1 MSINISPLP
10 RAINKIILDFTQA
23 NVLPYDKILQFFF
36 PSFDEDDNDPL
47 NDYFDESGFGSK
59 LIISNLGSTFIYLI
73 ISIPLFF
80 VTLSIKKSSCFKKW

>member
-1 MSINISPLP
+1 MSINIPPLP

-23 NVLPYDKILQFFF
+23 NVLPYDKIIQFFF
-36 PSFDEDDNDPL
+36 PSFNEDDNDPL
-47 NDYFDESGFGSK
+47 NDFFDESGFGSK

-80 VTLSIKKSSCFKKW
+80 VTLSIKKSRCFKKW